1 MSIEGVFQPRVPE
14 GFQWVVCCDEADF
27 EVFRGFDGTPR
38 RDAWT
43 PVAVRLLQR
52 GEDGAQLSP
61 AELPWLGSHVL
72 VLTAMAA
79 NVLRRDL
86 EPFGELLPL
95 SCDDAE
101 LYVYNV
107 LRVIDALDEDHS
119 ELVRFS
125 SGRILK
131 IVHHAFRPE
140 AIQNVHV
147 FKIPQM
153 LRGSIFVTKE
163 IVAAV
168 RSAGLQG
175 TEFEQVW
182 FPEAI
187 GGVGCG
193 DS

>member
-1 MSIEGVFQPRVPE
+1 MSVEGIFQPRVPE
-14 GFQWVVCCDEADF
+14 GFEWVVCCDERDF
-27 EVFRGFDGTPR
+27 EVFRDFDGTPR
-38 RDAWT
+38 RDTWT
-43 PVAVRLLQR
+43 PVAVRVLR
-52 GEDGAQLSP
+52 HDEHGAELSP

-72 VLTAMAA
+72 VLTAKAA

-101 LYVYNV
+101 LYVYNA
-107 LRVIDALDEDHS
+107 LRVIDALDEDHA

-131 IVHHAFRPE
+131 ILRHAFRPE
-140 AIQNVHV
+140 AVQDVHV

-168 RSAGLQG
+168 RSSGLKG
-175 TEFEQVW
+175 TEFEQIW

-187 GGVGCG
+187 GVVGCG

>member
-1 MSIEGVFQPRVPE
+1 VSVEGVFQPRVPE
-14 GFQWVVCCDEADF
+14 GFEWVVCGDERDF
-27 EVFRGFDGTPR
+27 EVFHDFDGTPR
-38 RDAWT
+38 RDTWT
-43 PVAVRLLQR
+43 PVSVRILR
-52 GEDGAQLSP
+52 HDEHGVRLSP

-101 LYVYNV
+101 LYVYNA
-107 LRVIDALDEDHS
+107 LRVIDALDEDHA

-131 IVHHAFRPE
+131 IVRHAFRP
-140 AIQNVHV
+140 AAVKDVHV

-153 LRGSIFVTKE
+153 LRGSIFVTTE
-163 IVAAV
+163 IVAAA
-168 RSAGLQG
+168 RSAGLKG
-175 TEFEQVW
+175 TEFEQIW
-182 FPEAI
+182 FPDAIEAA
-187 GGVGCG
+187 GCG
-193 DS
+193 NS